1 MEAELINAFVEK
13 QRDMI
18 NDTLARYIMLEARL
32 MVAEKKL
39 QLVAELQNT
48 LHDYELK
55 NTALNEQ
62 NKAMNQLIEN
72 QKEEIAKL
80 QQKDKELQQVVRV
93 NTEQKEKI
101 DQLQKQINK
110 LTLEKEAQRQKAEK
124 MKKKAEEMMSDNG

>member
-13 QRDMI
+13 QREII
-18 NDTLARYIMLEARL
+18 NDTMARTIMLEARL
-32 MVAEKKL
+32 IVADRKL
-39 QLVAELQNT
+39 QQVAELQKT

-55 NTALNEQ
+55 NSALDEQ

-72 QKEEIAKL
+72 QKQDIVKL
-80 QQKDKELQQVVRV
+80 QQKERELQQTVRV
-93 NTEQKEKI
+93 NVEQKEKI